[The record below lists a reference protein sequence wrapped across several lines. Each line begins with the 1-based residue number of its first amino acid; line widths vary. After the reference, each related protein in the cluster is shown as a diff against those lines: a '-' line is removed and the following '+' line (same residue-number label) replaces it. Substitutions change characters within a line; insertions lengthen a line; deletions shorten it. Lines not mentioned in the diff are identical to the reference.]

1 MAVVS
6 GKRPFDG
13 DTHPDVIAAIVR
25 REPTWPARFLGQL
38 GRRTFNLYWVPTDGS
53 FAPER
58 LLEKMGPNP
67 FRQELSPPYGN
78 VFSKRSLSLTPRQ
91 VILMATE
98 PSSFVFHR
106 SFAG

>member
-1 MAVVS
+1 MARQHLETGQEFREQVAVVS

-78 VFSKRSLSLTPRQ
+78 VFQSDRFRSPR
-91 VILMATE
+91 
-98 PSSFVFHR
+98 
-106 SFAG
+106 GK